1 MALKPELIEFFLE
14 QIDRSNTSTVSGS
27 IRQLFEHLTSEVKDN
42 FVFTQYEDAMP
53 RWLNWLNERQN
64 SSFSYDWQMPGS
76 FVEAKQLA
84 FSVYKKL
91 TVDDDHSDFLFQISE
106 KSNLQEAIEAFNE
119 MFLPYFTKA
128 LEDIANANPEA
139 AKTKLKSVNGK
150 TVFIIHGHDSH
161 LKTELA
167 LFLKVGGVPY
177 VVLHEQADKGRT
189 IVDKLVQESEPS
201 NFAIAILSPDDLLM
215 NGSYRARQNVIL
227 EMGYFI
233 GLIGKERVRLLVKGD
248 IDIPSD
254 LYGILYEKYDE
265 AGAWK
270 AKLAK
275 ELIAGG
281 IFVDLP
287 AIIQQ
292 Y

>member
-1 MALKPELIEFFLE
+1 MAMKPELIDFFLQ

-27 IRQLFEHLTSEVKDN
+27 IRQLFEHLATEVKDN
-42 FVFTQYEDAMP
+42 LVYTQYETAMP
-53 RWLNWLNERQN
+53 HWLSWLDEKEAGG
-64 SSFSYDWQMPGS
+64 FGYDWQMPGS

-91 TVDDDHSDFLFQISE
+91 ALNEDHSDFLFQISE

-128 LEDIANANPEA
+128 LEDITNANPEY
-139 AKTKLKSVNGK
+139 AKNKLKRVSGK
-150 TVFIIHGHDSH
+150 TVFIIHGHDSQLRTELQLL
-161 LKTELA
+161 LKT
-167 LFLKVGGVPY
+167 GGVPY

-189 IVDKLVQESEPS
+189 IIDKLIEESELS
-201 NFAIAILSPDDLLM
+201 NFAIAILTPDDLLS
-215 NGSYRARQNVIL
+215 NGDYRARQNVIL

-233 GLIGKERVRLLVKGD
+233 GLLGKERVRLLVKGD

-254 LYGILYEKYDE
+254 LYGILYEKHDE

-270 AKLAK
+270 ARLAK